1 MLEAFMIQTP
11 IGLYFTDLK
20 QCLPTDVAEN
30 LLARKKIQIKTWY
43 RILGTEMLSYKEFHC
58 ITIQISEENGLYTRK

>member
-11 IGLYFTDLK
+11 FGLYFTDLK

-30 LLARKKIQIKTWY
+30 LQARKKNSNKNLVQDFRY
-43 RILGTEMLSYKEFHC
+43 RNVEL
-58 ITIQISEENGLYTRK
+58 